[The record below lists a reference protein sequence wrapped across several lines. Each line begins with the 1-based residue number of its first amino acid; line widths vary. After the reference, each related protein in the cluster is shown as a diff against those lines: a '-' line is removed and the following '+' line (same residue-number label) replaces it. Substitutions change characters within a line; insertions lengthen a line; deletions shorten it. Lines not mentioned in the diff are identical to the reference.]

1 MFPLMLP
8 KLSFN
13 FTHFDSVSSSYD
25 KWAKESYNN
34 TYRVYN
40 KN

>member
-13 FTHFDSVSSSYD
+13 FTHFDSVGSSYD
-25 KWAKESYNN
+25 KWAKKSDN
-34 TYRVYN
+34 TYKVYN